1 MSDFAWTFSNCAIN
15 VVDATL
21 TVLLPYIVVKQS
33 KIAFLTFMSSVCN
46 IFDVGPIGNYIFYFM
61 AFATTLLLIR
71 QKPLAVIA
79 WTAIFLIAQIVI
91 DVAVN
96 SLLVFITGQGD
107 FTLNLYTQKSP
118 AFIAICLFVKL
129 CNIIFF
135 LIVCSPFHN

>member
-33 KIAFLTFMSSVCN
+33 KIKWDVYIAIAFLTFMSSVCN

-96 SLLVFITGQGD
+96 PGGNCEALDGLIHRWRTLYIPPRVFCPRR
-107 FTLNLYTQKSP
+107 LE
-118 AFIAICLFVKL
+118 
-129 CNIIFF
+129 
-135 LIVCSPFHN
+135 